1 MDKLSR
7 ADLFTL
13 EKYAEVRKDFR
24 DRVMQHK
31 KARRLAIGPN
41 ATLYFEDRLTVQYQ
55 IQEMLRV
62 EKIFE
67 AQGIQEELDAY
78 NPLIPDG
85 RNWKA
90 TFMVEFEDAG
100 ERRRQLAKLVGI
112 ESRVWLKVDDNAP
125 ITPVCDEDLERQT
138 GNKTSSVHFM
148 RFELTEADVKA
159 LREGA
164 PIEAGI
170 SHEHYHYTISPIP
183 TEIRDS
189 LVNDLD

>member
-1 MDKLSR
+1 MEKLNR
-7 ADLFTL
+7 EDLYTL

-24 DRVMQHK
+24 ARVMKHK

-41 ATLYFEDRLTVQYQ
+41 ATLYFEDRLTIRYQ

-62 EKIFE
+62 ERIFE
-67 AQGIQEELDAY
+67 TAGIQEELVAY

-85 RNWKA
+85 LNWKA

-100 ERRRQLAKLVGI
+100 ERHRQLAKLVGI
-112 ESRVWLKVDDNAP
+112 ESSIWLKVNDNAP
-125 ITPVCDEDLERQT
+125 ITPVCDEDMDRQT
-138 GNKTSSVHFM
+138 GDKTSSVHFL
-148 RFELTEADVKA
+148 RFELTEDDVKA

-170 SHEHYHYTISPIP
+170 NHEHYHYTVSPIP
-183 TEIRDS
+183 AEIRDS
-189 LVNDLD
+189 LLNDLD